1 MTVDINGLRQTR
13 AKLHK
18 EMVAITDGAEAE
30 DRAMTDNEAERFE
43 DIEAQIVS
51 IDKRIKAGERAQ
63 ALRGATAIA
72 VSDPDSMRVIERPE
86 AMEPGIGFARTARAL
101 IVGKGDTQ
109 KAHQFAASMW
119 GESHPVTQGI
129 GAAMQ
134 VNDATSG
141 GVFVPERLSAEIID
155 LLRPMT
161 VVRRRSRTMPLV
173 GGTDTMPTVTSGT
186 AAYYLGEG
194 DDITTSEPEF
204 GSIELKEREI
214 AALVPISNKLLR
226 NASIAVDA
234 WVRDEFV
241 RSMAQTEDSAFLR
254 GQGLGAAP
262 KGIRYMAGFT
272 VAANGTVNLT
282 NIEADARKLEL
293 SLMQAHIPM
302 MGWTWIMSSRVFV
315 YLRDLRDGNA
325 NLVFPSLSAASPS
338 WRGYPVDVTEQV
350 PSNLGSGSDE
360 SELYLVAWPYS
371 VVADSYNVRID
382 ASDTA
387 SYKSG
392 GSLVSAYSRNQ
403 TVIRALAGHDYR
415 LTRPLAA
422 AILTGVT
429 WGA

>member
-1 MTVDINGLRQTR
+1 MTVDINGLRQNR

-18 EMVAITDGAEAE
+18 EMVALTDAIEAE
-30 DRAMTDNEAERFE
+30 DRAMTDDEAERFE
-43 DIEAQIVS
+43 ALDEQITGL
-51 IDKRIKAGERAQ
+51 DKRIKAAERAQ
-63 ALRGATAIA
+63 ALRGATAIP
-72 VSDPDSMRVIERPE
+72 VRDPDSIKAVERPE
-86 AMEPGIGFARTARAL
+86 AMEPGIGFARMARAL
-101 IVGKGDTQ
+101 IVGKGDTT
-109 KAHQFAASMW
+109 KAHAFAASMW
-119 GESHPVTQGI
+119 GEGHPVTTGI
-129 GAAMQ
+129 SAAMQ

-186 AAYYLGEG
+186 AAYYIGEG
-194 DDITTSEPEF
+194 ADIETTEPEF

-214 AALVPISNKLLR
+214 AAMVPISNKLLR

-234 WVRDEFV
+234 WVRDELV
-241 RSMAQTEDSAFLR
+241 RSFAQTEDSAFMR
-254 GQGLGAAP
+254 GQGLGAGP

-272 VAANGTVNLT
+272 VAANATVNLT
-282 NIEADARKLEL
+282 HIEADARKLEL
-293 SLMQAHIPM
+293 SLMQAHIPVFD
-302 MGWTWIMSSRVFV
+302 WSWIMSSRVFV

-325 NLVFPSLSAASPS
+325 NLVFPGLSAASPT
-338 WRGYPVDVTEQV
+338 WRGYSVEVTEQV
-350 PSNLGSGSDE
+350 PSNLGAGTE

-387 SYKSG
+387 SYRSG
-392 GSLVSAYSRNQ
+392 GNLVSAYSRNQ

-422 AILTGVT
+422 AVLTAVT